1 MDVHIWCLFVDHFWK
16 QIVDG
21 VIKVLVIGMLLIV
34 NVLIRNVVRELHKI
48 QMNNVKI
55 TILNVQFKEIMDVLN
70 CWVHVVY
77 IIVQNNVIKQ
87 ILI

>member
-1 MDVHIWCLFVDHFWK
+1 M
-16 QIVDG
+16 DG

-70 CWVHVVY
+70 C
-77 IIVQNNVIKQ
+77 
-87 ILI
+87 